1 MKLTEAQMRKIIREE
16 LLKEMNFMNFFKK
29 NPSEGQGQEGKLDF
43 GAIAGGASV
52 GMALGLVNWLM
63 WYVQTS
69 GAGAQLAEKIREL
82 SQLVQGAMEE

>member
-29 NPSEGQGQEGKLDF
+29 KPSLDL

-52 GMALGLVNWLM
+52 GMALGLINWLM